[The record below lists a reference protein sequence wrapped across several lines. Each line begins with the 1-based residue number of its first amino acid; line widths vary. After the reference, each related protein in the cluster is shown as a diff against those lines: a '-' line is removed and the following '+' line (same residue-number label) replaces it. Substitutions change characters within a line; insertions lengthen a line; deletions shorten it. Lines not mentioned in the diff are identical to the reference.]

1 MELVEVKKMEETKN
15 LALENSVKDFLKV
28 KPIRGMKL
36 KNKTGAIVLEYKL
49 TQLDKGYIIL
59 VIIPRQGEYVTWWM
73 NEEGNTFH
81 GHYTL
86 DLGDAIEDFKARL

>member
-1 MELVEVKKMEETKN
+1 MEETRI
-15 LALENSVKDFLKV
+15 SIQKV
-28 KPIRGMKL
+28 KPIRGMRL
-36 KNKTGAIVLEYKL
+36 RNKTGAIVLEYKL

-59 VIIPRQGEYVTWWM
+59 AIIPRQGEYVTWWM
-73 NEEGNTFH
+73 NEEGHTFH